1 LKSQDILQ
9 EETIYS
15 LDRQLADSQKSFSA
29 LLWQKAMVFR
39 SKVQSERGSL
49 QKLHTEKLGMQ
60 DQLITASQVG
70 KKVEKTWSTN
80 KNLLRRRRYS
90 YALSVFLHCCSQ
102 FVFQI

>member
-9 EETIYS
+9 EETISS

-29 LLWQKAMVFR
+29 LFWQKTMVFR
-39 SKVQSERGSL
+39 SKVQSKRGSL
-49 QKLHTEKLGMQ
+49 QKLHTEKPGMQ

-70 KKVEKTWSTN
+70 KKVEKTRSTN
-80 KNLLRRRRYS
+80 KNLLRSRRYS
-90 YALSVFLHCCSQ
+90 NALSAFLHCCSQ

>member
-15 LDRQLADSQKSFSA
+15 LDKQLADSQKSFSA
-29 LLWQKAMVFR
+29 LLWQKTMVFR

-60 DQLITASQVG
+60 DQLITASKVG
-70 KKVEKTWSTN
+70 KKVERTWSTN
-80 KNLLRRRRYS
+80 KNLLRSRRYS
-90 YALSVFLHCCSQ
+90 YALSGFLHCSSQ